1 MLFNTNGILPPL
13 LLASAVASYPYPY
26 PHPLSRR
33 SFIAPGDVK
42 DSYDFVI
49 IGGGLAGLVLASR
62 LSENSTTNILVLEAG
77 GNGDNIRERIGG
89 SFSKTRPRFYARGL
103 TVMVTVVFSDT
114 PSLAYYNNILSEP
127 NIDWMYRTQPQDM
140 LNNRQV
146 PWPSGKVVGGS
157 SAANGMYLVRPSS
170 VEVDVWHELIKDLNG
185 SDAWTSA
192 SFFGA
197 MRKVRSLT
205 QITVPC
211 SNFFLLFQSETFTP
225 PRDDIRDLAHVAYN
239 ETAHGTTGPLHSTYS
254 AYMPAMYGSWI
265 GTLSSQGVTPAPN
278 PYNGEASGA
287 YISTLAINPTN
298 WTRSY
303 SRSAY
308 IDPYYRPN
316 LHILTDAP
324 VSKVVLDGTTVVGAQ
339 YGPDLKTVKATKEV
353 ILSAGAIGSP
363 AILLRSGIGPKDI
376 LDSAAIT
383 TLVNLP
389 GVGQH
394 LQDHVVRQFLAL
406 VRTSR

>member
-1 MLFNTNGILPPL
+1 
-13 LLASAVASYPYPY
+13 
-26 PHPLSRR
+26 
-33 SFIAPGDVK
+33 
-42 DSYDFVI
+42 
-49 IGGGLAGLVLASR
+49 
-62 LSENSTTNILVLEAG
+62 
-77 GNGDNIRERIGG
+77 
-89 SFSKTRPRFYARGL
+89 
-103 TVMVTVVFSDT
+103 
-114 PSLAYYNNILSEP
+114 
-127 NIDWMYRTQPQDM
+127 M

-146 PWPSGKVVGGS
+146 AWPSGKVVGGS

-170 VEVDVWHELIKDLNG
+170 IEVDVWHELIKDLDG
-185 SDAWTSA
+185 SDAWTSD
-192 SFFGA
+192 SFFAA
-197 MRKVRSLT
+197 MRKVRPIP
-205 QITVPC
+205 QISIPC
-211 SNFFLLFQSETFTP
+211 PELRLLLQSETFTP

-254 AYMPAMYGSWI
+254 AYMPPMYGSWI
-265 GTLSSQGVTPAPN
+265 ETLGGQDITPAPN
-278 PYNGEASGA
+278 PYNGEAGGA
-287 YISTLAINPTN
+287 YISTLAINPAN

-324 VSKVVLDGTTVVGAQ
+324 VSKVVLDGTTVTGAQ

-376 LDSAAIT
+376 LDSAAVATI
-383 TLVNLP
+383 VNLP

-394 LQDHVVRQFLAL
+394 LQDHLVRQFLA
-406 VRTSR
+406 VIRTSR